1 MARDFMQ
8 DFELRMHTCSCDKY
22 DPQSYRTKL
31 KVDDLRITAI
41 TASAIPVIMELT
53 IAIRVHILSI

>member
-1 MARDFMQ
+1 MAPP
-8 DFELRMHTCSCDKY
+8 SCGG
-22 DPQSYRTKL
+22 
-31 KVDDLRITAI
+31 VTAI